1 MRYQELK
8 QNHKNLINA
17 FPMFFAFSNDQFNDA
32 LQLKGLNQS
41 EIMSIGSG
49 GFIKKSDST
58 KFDALLNQMNTEMD
72 ENLQNDAFLMDAFLY
87 ELANHEYGI
96 TYDTDDTLNALGLD
110 AEKLTAH
117 QVKILMSAIKTYLID
132 FDKHN

>member
-8 QNHKNLINA
+8 QTHKNLINS
-17 FPMFFAFSNDQFNDA
+17 FPMFFAFSKDQFNDA
-32 LQLKGLNQS
+32 LQSKGLDQS
-41 EIMSIGSG
+41 QIMSIGSG
-49 GFIKKSDST
+49 GFIKKSDEEQ
-58 KFDALLNQMNTEMD
+58 FDALLNKMNTEM
-72 ENLQNDAFLMDAFLY
+72 EQNLQNDDFLMDAFLY

-117 QVKILMSAIKTYLID
+117 QVKILMTAIKTYLID

>member
-17 FPMFFAFSNDQFNDA
+17 FPMFFAFSKDQFNDA

-41 EIMSIGSG
+41 EIISIGSG
-49 GFIKKSDST
+49 GFIKKSDSEQ
-58 KFDALLNQMNTEMD
+58 FDALLNQMNTEMD
-72 ENLQNDAFLMDAFLY
+72 QNLQNDDFLMDAFLY
-87 ELANHEYGI
+87 ELGNHEYGI
-96 TYDTDDTLNALGLD
+96 TYDTDDTLNSLGLD

-117 QVKILMSAIKTYLID
+117 QVKILMTAIKTYLID

>member
-1 MRYQELK
+1 MSYQELK

-17 FPMFFAFSNDQFNDA
+17 FPMFFAFSKDQFNDA
-32 LQLKGLNQS
+32 LQRRGLNQS
-41 EIMSIGSG
+41 EIMSIGNG
-49 GFIKKSDST
+49 GFIKKSDSEQ
-58 KFDALLNQMNTEMD
+58 FDELLNQMNTEME
-72 ENLQNDAFLMDAFLY
+72 ENLQNDDFLMDAFLY

-96 TYDTDDTLNALGLD
+96 TYDTDNTLNALGLD

-117 QVKILMSAIKTYLID
+117 QVKILMTAIKIYLND